1 MQWTSQ
7 KTTDHNCPCPVSSC
21 GKEFDSIN
29 ILATDADSL
38 KRIATVN
45 NLICPICIDVLKSPF
60 VIMSCCERNFC
71 LNCLTAALTQKLQC
85 PMDRSIL
92 DQITVLSW
100 IRDSVALFKDYNPT
114 VKYLKD
120 IGRALSADFMC
131 RLCKSPENVD
141 DIYFYAIHS
150 FGYAQRVL
158 KNLEEKQDEAVS

>member
-1 MQWTSQ
+1 MNNSVCLICNGKIITKCAIPSSCDHVFHLSCLMQWTSQ
-7 KTTDHNCPCPVSSC
+7 KTTDHNCPCPISSC
-21 GKEFDSIN
+21 DKEFDSIN
-29 ILATDADSL
+29 ILSTDADRL

-100 IRDSVALFKDYNPT
+100 IRDSVALFKGN
-114 VKYLKD
+114 KLNLRS
-120 IGRALSADFMC
+120 I
-131 RLCKSPENVD
+131 
-141 DIYFYAIHS
+141 S
-150 FGYAQRVL
+150 FNQR
-158 KNLEEKQDEAVS
+158 